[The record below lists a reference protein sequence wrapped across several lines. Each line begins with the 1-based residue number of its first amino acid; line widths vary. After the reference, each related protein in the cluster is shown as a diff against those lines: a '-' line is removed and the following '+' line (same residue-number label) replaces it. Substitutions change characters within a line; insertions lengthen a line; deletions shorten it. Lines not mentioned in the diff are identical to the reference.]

1 MSEPNQRPA
10 PAATAA
16 GHDPY
21 AVLRDRNVRLYLL
34 ARLVASF
41 GQQMLTVAVGWE
53 LYDRTHSTLALGFVG
68 LSYLVPMLVLTV
80 PAGHCADTYNRKRLV
95 VWMTGLLALASLGL
109 MLASWFR
116 APTGWTYACLVLA
129 GAARSFLW
137 PASASFL
144 PQLVPRELF
153 PRAVAWSTG
162 SFHLS
167 SVAGPAA
174 GGALIALTHHAATV
188 YALNA
193 LAGLLCVFLIG
204 AVAYRQPEAAQREP
218 MTFASLGAGFE
229 FVWRNRIILG
239 TITLDMFAVLLGGA
253 TALLPVYA
261 KDILQVG
268 PAGLGWLQA
277 ALPVGSLTC
286 SLLIAHLPP
295 MQRAG
300 RTLLWAVIGFGL
312 ATVGFGWSRWFA
324 LSWLMLFVCGAT
336 DNVSMVV
343 RHTLVQLLTPDEK
356 RGRVSAVNS
365 LFIGTSNELGG
376 FESGLVAYWF
386 GPVVSVVS
394 GGIGTILVVLAV
406 AWIWPEIRRYGR
418 LEGPS

>member
-10 PAATAA
+10 TAATGA

-193 LAGLLCVFLIG
+193 LAGVLCVFLIG
-204 AVAYRQPEAAQREP
+204 AVA
-218 MTFASLGAGFE
+218 
-229 FVWRNRIILG
+229 
-239 TITLDMFAVLLGGA
+239 
-253 TALLPVYA
+253 
-261 KDILQVG
+261 
-268 PAGLGWLQA
+268 
-277 ALPVGSLTC
+277 
-286 SLLIAHLPP
+286 
-295 MQRAG
+295 
-300 RTLLWAVIGFGL
+300 
-312 ATVGFGWSRWFA
+312 
-324 LSWLMLFVCGAT
+324 
-336 DNVSMVV
+336 
-343 RHTLVQLLTPDEK
+343 
-356 RGRVSAVNS
+356 
-365 LFIGTSNELGG
+365 
-376 FESGLVAYWF
+376 
-386 GPVVSVVS
+386 
-394 GGIGTILVVLAV
+394 
-406 AWIWPEIRRYGR
+406 
-418 LEGPS
+418 